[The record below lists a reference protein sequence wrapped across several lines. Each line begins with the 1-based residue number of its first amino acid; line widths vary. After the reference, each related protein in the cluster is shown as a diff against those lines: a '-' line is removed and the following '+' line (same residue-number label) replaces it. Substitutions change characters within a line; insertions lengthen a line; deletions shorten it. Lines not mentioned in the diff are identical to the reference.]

1 MNIWQPLTEANLA
14 NPFPMYENIRS
25 DSPYYRAQTGE
36 IIVTGYHEINQILK
50 NKELYLVGNGREWLE
65 KGVSYFKQKD
75 IDLSSIAQ
83 AINKFILLL
92 NPPEHQEIRRF
103 VAACWNE
110 KEVKSIIQANIESLI
125 AELPVGKFDFIEAVA
140 TKLPAKTMATILG
153 LSSADYTRLHNLGEQ
168 MVKALDFYLK
178 LEHLVTINAAAKE
191 FIEIFSYWIDNPP
204 NDGLIRKMVEQNNKR
219 MKPLSKK
226 ALVSI
231 SIFLFVAGEETTVS
245 LLSTGLYHLIKK
257 ELWKDLN
264 PHEMP
269 AIVEELLRY
278 DGPVHLLGRIV
289 AKDHVTQGISL
300 KKGDILTLCLAA
312 ANRDPSIYQNPGK
325 FDKNRNPKHLAFGT
339 GNHYCLGDWLAR
351 EQTTLA
357 FQNLLLSHRSL
368 GIAEENLKWKE
379 QYVIRRLKKL
389 PVYT

>member
-1 MNIWQPLTEANLA
+1 MNLWQPLTEANRA
-14 NPFPMYENIRS
+14 NPFPMYEKIRS
-25 DSPYYRAQTGE
+25 VGPYYQAQTGE
-36 IIVTGYHEINQILK
+36 IIVTGYHEISNILK
-50 NKELYLVGNGREWLE
+50 DRSLYVVGNGREWLE
-65 KGVSYFKQKD
+65 KGISYFKQKD
-75 IDLSSIAQ
+75 IDLSQIAE
-83 AINKFILLL
+83 AINQFILLL

-103 VAACWNE
+103 VSSCWDDRN
-110 KEVKSIIQANIESLI
+110 VKNIIQVNIETLI
-125 AELPVGKFDFIEAVA
+125 AQLPVGKFDFIEAFA
-140 TKLPAKTMATILG
+140 TKLPAKTMASILG
-153 LSSADYTRLHNLGEQ
+153 ISSTDYTRLHNLGEQ

-178 LEHLVTINAAAKE
+178 LEHLVTISAAAKE
-191 FIEIFSYWIDNPP
+191 FIEIFSYWVDQPP
-204 NDGLIRKMVEQNNKR
+204 KEGLINKLVKLNKKR
-219 MKPLSKK
+219 TKPLSKK

-231 SIFLFVAGEETTVS
+231 CIFLFVAGEETTVS
-245 LLSTGLYHLIKK
+245 LLSTGLHHLIKK
-257 ELWKDLN
+257 GVWKDLKTEEV
-264 PHEMP
+264 PG
-269 AIVEELLRY
+269 IVEELLRY

-289 AKDHVTQGISL
+289 SEDHEARGISL
-300 KKGDILTLCLAA
+300 KKGDTLTLCLAA